1 MLCHKLHQIFLQK
14 WQRLTRLQKSI
25 VYLLAVSV
33 IILLVYKTTSH
44 DSIPNPT
51 PHPRKPIV
59 KSKATEGS
67 NERVDEDD
75 KAQEENVSENLV
87 DKCCSV
93 YPRLTPSPF
102 NRIE

>member
-1 MLCHKLHQIFLQK
+1 MLFKRLHQIFLQK

-44 DSIPNPT
+44 ESIPNPT

-67 NERVDEDD
+67 NEKNYADD
-75 KAQEENVSENLV
+75 KAQEENVSKEL
-87 DKCCSV
+87 
-93 YPRLTPSPF
+93 Y
-102 NRIE
+102 